1 MEIEFFQYIDN
12 LGVGGILLLFLYREW
27 MVRNKQKEFDIVDM
41 SKKIN
46 ENNDGIKEITE
57 QMEELSSNG
66 LNPALEETTKTNT
79 IVLQRLSVV
88 DESMAKNLEK
98 VTDLIQHHMV
108 LEERN
113 MLLIEQI
120 HNKVTQ

>member
-1 MEIEFFQYIDN
+1 MEFELFQYIDN
-12 LGVGGILLLFLYREW
+12 LGVGGILMLFLYREW
-27 MVRNKQKEFDIVDM
+27 SVRNKQKEFDIVDM

-46 ENNDGIKEITE
+46 ENNEGIKEITE

-66 LNPALEETTKTNT
+66 LNPDLEETTKTNT

-98 VTDLIQHHMV
+98 VTDLIQHHLI

-113 MLLIEQI
+113 IILIEQI
-120 HNKVTQ
+120 HKKVT